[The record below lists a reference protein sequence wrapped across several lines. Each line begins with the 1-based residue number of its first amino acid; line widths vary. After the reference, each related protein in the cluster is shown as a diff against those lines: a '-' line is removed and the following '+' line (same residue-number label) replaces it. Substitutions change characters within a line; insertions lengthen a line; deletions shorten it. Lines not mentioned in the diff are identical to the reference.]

1 MPLNKATPR
10 LVVLASL
17 LLAMVLRIIPLPKE
31 WFVYNPDWVLL
42 FLIYWAMAVPERVG
56 LGYAWCVG
64 LLVDVLTGRMLG
76 QHALAYSVVIFMC
89 VKLHSRWRPY
99 PPYLQAFSIL
109 LLLLVGQLLIFCTQ
123 NIKAASSVGI
133 IYWLPS
139 LVGALLW
146 PAILLALRRVRR
158 HYLID

>member
-1 MPLNKATPR
+1 MPPNKATPR

-31 WFVYNPDWVLL
+31 WFIYNPDWVLL

-99 PPYLQAFSIL
+99 PPYLQAFSVL

-123 NIKAASSVGI
+123 NIKAASSVSI

-158 HYLID
+158 HYLA